1 MSMDDDLMFI
11 TASGTAMFA
20 DLRDPRTAI
29 SDTGDR
35 RPCEVSLVDIPDVIR
50 ATEDTQIS
58 AQLPCSLN
66 LVDTNF
72 STGNECFAPQIGDGI
87 RRCEQVLGNESVV
100 ENDLN
105 YEDSLMFITASGTPV
120 FSDLRDDSRVTIG
133 DNQIPNLFE
142 SKHLPGNDG
151 SDQPIEAK
159 HYRNAYTNFYVSLFQ
174 KDTYRGKPAREVS
187 KAAGQLW
194 RCMTEAEK
202 KPYHAMTKRNLPTQ
216 DSPQSLSRQR
226 PVKEADDY
234 RRPLGSSKTEV
245 KQNQSNQNCSQSSLR
260 KKKLHRIHCSSSESE
275 DTYHSIRTIRSRK
288 MEGRKRWDHSNS
300 SESEE
305 STIHSRRVQKS
316 RKNNRNNRKHNIP
329 MVAEVKRSQLTQKDS
344 KSDSR
349 RFLRKRKVNW
359 TDSCS
364 SDGEDTT
371 VDSRRDDPDS
381 SGCEESIMHSVR
393 ALESRKNERNI
404 RKHNVPILAEVK
416 QSQLTQKDF
425 KSDSRRFLGKR
436 KVHWTDSCTFDG
448 EDTVVNSRRDYLNI
462 PNSSESL
469 MHFGRALKSRIN
481 ETNRKKPNC
490 AIAEKAKPD
499 RITQNASRM
508 LDMLTQNVSRI
519 LTKRKVH
526 FSDSCSSNSE
536 NGTVDSR
543 KKIKSR
549 KIKVKPRNYLSSSNS
564 EETIMSHRKV
574 LLAKKNERNRN
585 LYDCNSRIKTSEG
598 TRHDVKT
605 RKSSRIQRKLNT
617 NLKMKDKKL

>member
-20 DLRDPRTAI
+20 DLRDPRAAI

-66 LVDTNF
+66 LVDTNV

-151 SDQPIEAK
+151 SDQPIESK

-202 KPYHAMTKRNLPTQ
+202 KPYHAMAKRNLPRQ
-216 DSPQSLSRQR
+216 DSLQSLLRQR

-260 KKKLHRIHCSSSESE
+260 RKKLHRIHCSSSESE
-275 DTYHSIRTIRSRK
+275 DTYHSLRTIRSRK

-329 MVAEVKRSQLTQKDS
+329 MVAEVERSQLTQKDS

-349 RFLRKRKVNW
+349 RFLGKRKVNW

-364 SDGEDTT
+364 SDSEDTT
-371 VDSRRDDPDS
+371 VDSRRDYP
-381 SGCEESIMHSVR
+381 
-393 ALESRKNERNI
+393 
-404 RKHNVPILAEVK
+404 
-416 QSQLTQKDF
+416 
-425 KSDSRRFLGKR
+425 
-436 KVHWTDSCTFDG
+436 
-448 EDTVVNSRRDYLNI
+448 NI

-469 MHFGRALKSRIN
+469 MRYERTLKSRIN

-549 KIKVKPRNYLSSSNS
+549 KIKVKPRNDLSSSNS
-564 EETIMSHRKV
+564 EETIMSHRKA